1 MLITIAGDDVKFCD
15 QLLGLLT
22 AQNHRVSLAPTAGAV
37 LEGLKAQPPQLLVL
51 VQPAGKDSGAA
62 LLRSIRDNPALRT
75 LPILCVNPRGGSA
88 DGVDA
93 LDAGADDFINRP
105 FNPQIFLAR
114 VRTLLRRGIWTGDL
128 QEEPVTALQSGAL
141 SLQLVSRQA
150 LLNGAALA
158 LTRLEFDLLAF
169 LMRHEEEVFKRQDLL
184 EAIWNYPDN
193 VETRTLDKH
202 IETLRRKLG
211 GFASAIQTV
220 HGIGYRFLPLA
231 AAKK

>member
-1 MLITIAGDDVKFCD
+1 MLITITGDDARFCG
-15 QLLGLLT
+15 QLLTLLA
-22 AQNHRVSLAPTAGAV
+22 AQNHRAALAPCDDHMLGR
-37 LEGLKAQPPQLLVL
+37 LKAAPPQLLVL
-51 VQPAGKDSGAA
+51 VQPAGKDSGAG
-62 LLRSIRDNPALRT
+62 LLRSIRDDQSLRQ

-88 DGVDA
+88 DGVAA

-114 VRTLLRRGIWTGDL
+114 VRTLLRRRIWTGDL
-128 QEEPVTALQSGAL
+128 VEEPVTALHSGAL
-141 SLQLVSRQA
+141 TLQLVSRQA
-150 LLNGAALA
+150 LLAGAALS

-169 LMRHEEEVFKRQDLL
+169 LMRNSEQVFKRQDLL
-184 EAIWNYPDN
+184 EAVWNYPEN

-211 GFASAIQTV
+211 AFSTAVQTV

-231 AAKK
+231 EAKK